1 MHCCPCLLDDIREST
16 ASEPM
21 REDARPRGAGWLLP
35 DDVAEGAVEA
45 YLRQFKLELEGK
57 IKDSKSGQPRYEW
70 DSRTVGL
77 VRKRA
82 VRENFRYEFSI
93 GGSVRTE
100 AADSKFARKEGW
112 WSHMDGSPLHQLNGS
127 PNGLLEIYK
136 CRSSMFFVC
145 LHENH
150 VEQVVRMTEERLR
163 AEGIQ
168 AEASLNLNEDS
179 RRLAGVQIRICVP
192 CDSEGNV

>member
-1 MHCCPCLLDDIREST
+1 MGLLDDIREST

-21 REDARPRGAGWLLP
+21 REDAQPRRAGWLLP

-45 YLRQFKLELEGK
+45 YLRQFRLELEGK

-77 VRKRA
+77 VRKRT
-82 VRENFRYEFSI
+82 VRENFRYEFSK
-93 GGSVRTE
+93 GGSVHTE

-112 WSHMDGSPLHQLNGS
+112 WSPIDGSPLYQLNGS
-127 PNGLLEIYK
+127 PNGLLEIYSK
-136 CRSSMFFVC
+136 SSPSMFFVC
-145 LHENH
+145 LYEDH

-168 AEASLNLNEDS
+168 AEASLNFSEDP
-179 RRLAGVQIRICVP
+179 RRLTGVSIRICVP